1 MGLHVVLIEPEIPQN
16 TGNISRT
23 CAATNTALHL
33 VHPLGFAITEKHLRR
48 AGLDYWKYLTL
59 TEYPNTPAFF
69 DAHGEKELYY
79 VTTKSDQTYADITYP
94 KECFFLFGKETL
106 GLDEE
111 LLAHHRSRCIRIP
124 MVSEARSLNLSNA
137 VAVLIYE
144 YYRQQGFDSLMQ
156 SGHLHHRQWESEA

>member
-1 MGLHVVLIEPEIPQN
+1 MGLHIVLIEPEIPQN

-23 CAATNTALHL
+23 CAATNTSLHL
-33 VHPLGFAITEKHLRR
+33 VHPLGFTLTEKHVKR

-69 DAHGEKELYY
+69 DEHGKKEVYY
-79 VTTKSDQTYADITYP
+79 VTTKAEQTYADISYGD
-94 KECFFLFGKETL
+94 ECFFIFGKETL

-111 LLAHHRSRCIRIP
+111 LLAKNRSRCIRIP

-137 VAVLIYE
+137 VAVIVFE
-144 YYRQQGFDSLMQ
+144 YYRQKGFDSLTRT
-156 SGHLHHRQWESEA
+156 GELHHRQWESER